1 MVVTSMSSDGGFM
14 TVTRIT
20 WSSLTDV
27 GSNVSMNSN
36 VFSQLPM
43 QNHAPFHGEGGSI
56 MRSQAM
62 YIRLAGTGLAV
73 VLLLGLTACGGPPKW
88 VTKGSGAFN
97 EKDSK
102 AFYGVGSVV
111 GMRNE
116 PLAWDAAENRGR
128 AEIAK
133 TFETYTGYL
142 MRDYAASTTAGDFTK
157 NTEEQHVERAIKTV
171 TTATLSG
178 VRPIDRYKDEKTN
191 TYYVL
196 TKLSL
201 EDMKNNLEQ
210 AKELNAQVRE
220 FVRKNADKMF
230 DRLEKEEEKRAN
242 Q

>member
-1 MVVTSMSSDGGFM
+1 MKKQ
-14 TVTRIT
+14 VTRWAGAGIAALLV
-20 WSSLTDV
+20 LTMV
-27 GSNVSMNSN
+27 
-36 VFSQLPM
+36 
-43 QNHAPFHGEGGSI
+43 
-56 MRSQAM
+56 
-62 YIRLAGTGLAV
+62 
-73 VLLLGLTACGGPPKW
+73 ACGGPPKW
-88 VTKGSGAFN
+88 VQKGSGVYN

-111 GMRNE
+111 GVRNE
-116 PLAWDAAENRGR
+116 PLAWDTAENRAR

-142 MRDYAASTTAGDFTK
+142 MRDYAASTTAGDFTR
-157 NTEEQHVERAIKTV
+157 NTEEQNVERAVKTV

-178 VRPIDRYKDEKTN
+178 VRPIERYKDEKTN

-210 AKELNAQVRE
+210 AKELNAQVRD

-230 DRLEKEEEKRAN
+230 DRLEKEEDKRLN
-242 Q
+242 R

>member
-1 MVVTSMSSDGGFM
+1 MNKRCGWV
-14 TVTRIT
+14 R
-20 WSSLTDV
+20 SSLAI
-27 GSNVSMNSN
+27 
-36 VFSQLPM
+36 L
-43 QNHAPFHGEGGSI
+43 
-56 MRSQAM
+56 
-62 YIRLAGTGLAV
+62 L
-73 VLLLGLTACGGPPKW
+73 VLTMAACGGPPKW
-88 VTKGSGAFN
+88 VQKGSGVFN

-111 GMRNE
+111 GVRNE
-116 PLAWDAAENRGR
+116 PLAWDTAENRAR

-142 MRDYAASTTAGDFTK
+142 MRDYAASTTAGDFTR
-157 NTEEQHVERAIKTV
+157 NTEEQNIERAIKTV

-178 VRPIDRYKDEKTN
+178 VRPIERYKDEKTN

-210 AKELNAQVRE
+210 AKELNAQVRD

-230 DRLEKEEEKRAN
+230 DRLEKEEEKRTN
-242 Q
+242 R